1 MSNCCSTKKA
11 GKSSCPECEQIQ
23 KSVSIETLRHKIISP
38 LNQTIDEQ
46 NYFFCSNSVCKTVY
60 FGENG
65 KQYGVENIRG
75 EVGQKQT
82 SSSRIIC
89 YCFDVSAQQV
99 LDEIENT
106 GESASRQ
113 FVISQTKAK
122 HCACEIRNPSGTCCL
137 ASFPNNK

>member
-23 KSVSIETLRHKIISP
+23 KSVTIETLLHNIVSP

-46 NYFFCSNSVCKTVY
+46 NYFFCSNSACKTVY

-65 KQYGVENIRG
+65 KQFRVESIRG

-82 SSSRIIC
+82 SNSRIIC
-89 YCFDVSAQQV
+89 YCFDVTAQQV
-99 LDEIENT
+99 LNEIENT
-106 GESASRQ
+106 GESSSKK

-122 HCACEIRNPSGTCCL
+122 LCACDIRNPSGTCCL
-137 ASFPNNK
+137 ANFPS